1 MTGDP
6 TGTPD
11 PDVPK
16 PTGRDAVRDS
26 GKLRALQL
34 REDRLKAAL
43 KDNMARRKAQARTR
57 QTPDQTGKNNG

>member
-11 PDVPK
+11 PDAPK
-16 PTGRDAVRDS
+16 PKGRDAVRDS

-43 KDNMARRKAQARTR
+43 KDNMARRKAQAKTR
-57 QTPDQTGKNNG
+57 QTPDQTGKNNA